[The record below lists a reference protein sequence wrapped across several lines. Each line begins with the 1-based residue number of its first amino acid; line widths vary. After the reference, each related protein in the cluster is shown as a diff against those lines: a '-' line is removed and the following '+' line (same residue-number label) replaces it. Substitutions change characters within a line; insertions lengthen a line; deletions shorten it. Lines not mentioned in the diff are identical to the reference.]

1 MKIILL
7 VLITIVLGAQE
18 LKIKAKS
25 FNSDQ
30 KKGIATFK
38 GDVNIIRENDEL
50 NASSVVLYT
59 DKEQNPTKFVAQG
72 DVSFFI
78 TTQSGAQYKG
88 KAQKTIYL
96 PKTKEYFFFKNVHL
110 MQLGEKKVIIGDE
123 VVLRSIDGK
132 AHAISKSNKPVIMI
146 FDLKEEEEKK

>member
-1 MKIILL
+1 MKLILL
-7 VLITIVLGAQE
+7 ILITMVLTAQE

-25 FNSDQ
+25 FSSDQ
-30 KKGIATFK
+30 KKGIARFK

-50 NASSVVLYT
+50 NASSVVVYT
-59 DKEQNPTKFVAQG
+59 DKDQQPTKFIAEG

-96 PKTKEYFFFKNVHL
+96 PKTKEYFFYKDVNL
-110 MQLGEKKVIIGDE
+110 MQLGDKKEIIGDE
-123 VVLRSIDGK
+123 IVLKSIDGK

-146 FDLKEEEEKK
+146 FDLKEEEKK

>member
-1 MKIILL
+1 MKLILL
-7 VLITIVLGAQE
+7 ILITMALTAQE

-25 FNSDQ
+25 FSSDQ
-30 KKGIATFK
+30 KKGIARFN

-50 NASSVVLYT
+50 NASSVIVYT
-59 DKEQNPTKFVAQG
+59 DKDQQPTKFIAEG

-96 PKTKEYFFFKNVHL
+96 PKTKEYFFYKDVNL
-110 MQLGEKKVIIGDE
+110 MQLGEKKEIIGDE
-123 VVLRSIDGK
+123 IVLKSIDGK

-146 FDLKEEEEKK
+146 FDLKEEEKK